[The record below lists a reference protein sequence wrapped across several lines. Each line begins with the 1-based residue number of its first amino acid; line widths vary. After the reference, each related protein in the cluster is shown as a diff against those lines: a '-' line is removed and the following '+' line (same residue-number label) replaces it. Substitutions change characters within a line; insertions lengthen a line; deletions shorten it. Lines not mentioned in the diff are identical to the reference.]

1 MSVFTL
7 NYRNAAAQ
15 TFPAAV
21 KRVWTD
27 LQHAV
32 AVHRTR
38 HLLAQMDDRTLSD
51 IGVSRAEAGYE
62 AERPIWD
69 AGLR

>member
-7 NYRNAAAQ
+7 NYRNASAQ

-21 KRVWTD
+21 KRVWID
-27 LQHAV
+27 VRQAV
-32 AVHRTR
+32 AVQRTR
-38 HLLAQMDDRTLSD
+38 HLLAQMDDRALSD
-51 IGVSRAEAGYE
+51 IGLSRAEAGHE
-62 AERPIWD
+62 ANRPIWD